1 MDKYRFKV
9 VLDVEVEAFDP
20 TDAAIIIGD
29 YLGPGPMDDIIQI
42 KGMQIKHA

>member
-9 VLDVEVEAFDP
+9 ELTIEVEAFDP

-42 KGMQIKHA
+42 LNMKIKHS